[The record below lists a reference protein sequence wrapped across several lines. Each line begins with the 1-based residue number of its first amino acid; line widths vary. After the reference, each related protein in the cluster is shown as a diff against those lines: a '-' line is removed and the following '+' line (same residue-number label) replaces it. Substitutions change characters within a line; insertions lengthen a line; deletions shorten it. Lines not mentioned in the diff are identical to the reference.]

1 MADIKSIATATA
13 PREFELSYSTTVEEV
28 YEKLSARASAFKM
41 PFKIKEGIPGKRISF
56 EKEPN
61 LDTSMLRFGFLS
73 RTTIKSRSWQTF
85 RRTKRPSTVCALT
98 KTA

>member
-41 PFKIKEGIPGKRISF
+41 PFKIKEGIHGKRISF
-56 EKEPN
+56 EN
-61 LDTSMLRFGFLS
+61 NRTSMLRFGFLS

>member
-41 PFKIKEGIPGKRISF
+41 PFKIKEGIPGKR
-56 EKEPN
+56 
-61 LDTSMLRFGFLS
+61 M
-73 RTTIKSRSWQTF
+73 
-85 RRTKRPSTVCALT
+85 A
-98 KTA
+98 

>member
-28 YEKLSARASAFKM
+28 YEKLSAHASAFKM

-56 EKEPN
+56 EK
-61 LDTSMLRFGFLS
+61 
-73 RTTIKSRSWQTF
+73 
-85 RRTKRPSTVCALT
+85 
-98 KTA
+98 

>member
-41 PFKIKEGIPGKRISF
+41 PFKIKE
-56 EKEPN
+56 
-61 LDTSMLRFGFLS
+61 LS
-73 RTTIKSRSWQTF
+73 LIHI
-85 RRTKRPSTVCALT
+85 
-98 KTA
+98 